1 MMTPGPLIIVSGP
14 TGVGKTTVVARLLRD
29 GGLPLRQSVSVTTR
43 PSRPGEID
51 GVHYHFW
58 TPERFQEAEAAG
70 AFLETATVHGR
81 HRYGTLRSE
90 VERYRA
96 EGAGVVLVIDVQG
109 AAKVR
114 QQCPDAVSI
123 FLNAPWEKLVE
134 RVEGRRSEG
143 EAEIRRRLETAR
155 DEVRRVG
162 EYDYE
167 VINNDLDETVA
178 RLRDLVAGHFTEGK
192 RCSTN

>member
-14 TGVGKTTVVARLLRD
+14 AGVGKNTVVARLLAES
-29 GGLPLRQSVSVTTR
+29 GLPLRRSVSVTTR
-43 PSRPGEID
+43 QPRPGEAD
-51 GVHYHFW
+51 GVDYHFW
-58 TPERFQEAEAAG
+58 TPERFEEAEAAG

-81 HRYGTLRSE
+81 QRYGTLRSE
-90 VERYRA
+90 VDRYRG
-96 EGAGVVLVIDVQG
+96 EGVVLVIDVQG

-114 QQCPDAVSI
+114 RQCPDAVSI

-134 RVEGRRSEG
+134 RLEGRASEDD
-143 EAEIRRRLETAR
+143 AEIRRRLETAR
-155 DEVRRVG
+155 EEVRHVG

-167 VINNDLDETVA
+167 VVNNDLDETVA